1 MIREGDDTANHQVIP
16 TEANLEALSKSK
28 SMFHSKWLA
37 IK

>member
-1 MIREGDDTANHQVIP
+1 MISTDINENMLS
-16 TEANLEALSKSK
+16 EANLESLSKSK